1 MKATL
6 RRATILPVLVIAMVA
21 GTLTTPASAAAPPVS
36 PVDRVVI
43 VTANLLEGFD
53 PADLRNMGEMDVFAD
68 RVLNV
73 IGWRPDVLLLQE
85 VNSKSS
91 RYVANSFSRKTGQT
105 YAVVADA
112 GDKAYRETDTRVIK
126 RDMSIVI
133 NTATMSKAGTSGYI
147 VTKYARPGSKV
158 EYKYNARALV
168 SEDRGT
174 LRLGMVSTHV
184 PGANITKTSQ
194 VMATKLDNAYP
205 STSASQFEIL
215 GGDFNQ
221 VGLNYV
227 DYGQVKTHPF
237 WDALTKTFGYVDS
250 GYNVYES
257 KFVDYVFV
265 RGGVWGA
272 GVDAAYNP
280 KTARGT
286 KGFYSDHQFRWA
298 VVGPD
303 EVLPA
308 TPGNVSIY
316 ARRTDSARVKV
327 TWSQATDNAGIAAYD
342 LYRSTN
348 GSDFSKVGTTDN
360 LTYYDSN
367 VTRGTHY
374 WYRVVAR
381 DWSNNRSPA
390 SVIVDEEA

>member
-1 MKATL
+1 ML
-6 RRATILPVLVIAMVA
+6 SLVVFVAMVT
-21 GTLTTPASAAAPPVS
+21 GSMLPSASAGALPPVS
-36 PVDRVVI
+36 PTDRIVI

-53 PADLRNMGEMDVFAD
+53 PADLRNMSEMGVFAD
-68 RVLNV
+68 RVLNIV
-73 IGWRPDVLLLQE
+73 PMRPDVLLLQE

-91 RYVANSFSRKTGQT
+91 HYVAQVFSRKTGQP
-105 YAVVADA
+105 YAVIADA
-112 GDKAYRETDTRVIK
+112 GDKAYRETSTRIIK

-133 NTATMSKAGTSGYI
+133 NTATMSEESTSGYI
-147 VTKYARPGSKV
+147 ITKYRRPGASKV
-158 EYKYNARALV
+158 EIKYNARALA
-168 SEDRGT
+168 SEDKGN
-174 LRLGMVSTHV
+174 LRVAMVSTHV

-194 VMATKLDNAYP
+194 VMANGLENAYSSP
-205 STSASQFEIL
+205 APNQFEVL

-227 DYGQVKTHPF
+227 DYGQIKTHPF

-272 GVDAAYNP
+272 GVDSNYNP

-303 EVLPA
+303 DEAPTA
-308 TPGNVSIY
+308 PGNISIN
-316 ARRTDSARVKV
+316 ARRDGSARMKIE
-327 TWSQATDNAGIAAYD
+327 WSVSTDNAGIADYD

-348 GSDFSKVGTTDN
+348 GTDFRKIGMTGN
-360 LTYYDSN
+360 LVYYDST
-367 VTRGTHY
+367 VTSGTRY

-381 DWSNNRSPA
+381 DWSNNPSPA
-390 SVIVDEEA
+390 SETVDQEA